1 MRLCVFIGVLLP
13 GQELSFPFVFKSS
26 NAGIFTET
34 WALQTVPVLA
44 CGEVIRITLRGVAS
58 QEDVNEH
65 KREDLE
71 VSCVHTFFY
80 ISFSGD
86 DGSPTVWGRY
96 GAFLCY
102 IFCICDY
109 IPFWPDLL
117 LNFFATYISS
127 VCVVYALAPPFLRH
141 VQRELNHRV
150 AVVAAKR
157 LINQIVNSI
166 ATPPHSSPHLLRI
179 IPVSYTQTDTYRH
192 SCLLYSTHRKRMCSR
207 TKTLMYVN
215 HI

>member
-1 MRLCVFIGVLLP
+1 MLLP

-44 CGEVIRITLRGVAS
+44 FGEVIRITLRGVAS

-109 IPFWPDLL
+109 ISFVARLAAEFL
-117 LNFFATYISS
+117 CYVYIFCMCCVCIGSTLPSS
-127 VCVVYALAPPFLRH
+127 HIERAESQSGSSGRQTSDQPNSEQHRHTPTQLSPPLTH
-141 VQRELNHRV
+141 
-150 AVVAAKR
+150 
-157 LINQIVNSI
+157 
-166 ATPPHSSPHLLRI
+166 
-179 IPVSYTQTDTYRH
+179 H
-192 SCLLYSTHRKRMCSR
+192 SCQLHPDRYLQQ
-207 TKTLMYVN
+207 TLMPSLLHTQEEDVFKNQNPHVCEPYLAVW
-215 HI
+215 IP